1 MVLGKVVIMG
11 AALMLRLLMVKKL
24 FGVTEVEAE
33 STEVIATEEQ
43 DLLFMVDCFQ
53 RLIQEILPLMILVE
67 EQVVEVKTLVMVH
80 MLDIVVLG
88 LEEAAAALDTMTL
101 LIVELQVVEG
111 LLSLMV

>member
-1 MVLGKVVIMG
+1 MVSGQWM
-11 AALMLRLLMVKKL
+11 
-24 FGVTEVEAE
+24 VEAE
-33 STEVIATEEQ
+33 STEVIATEEE

-53 RLIQEILPLMILVE
+53 RLVQEILPLMIIVE
-67 EQVVEVKTLVMVH
+67 EEVVEVKTLVMVH
-80 MLDIVVLG
+80 MLGIWVLD